1 MKILVISQTGDFL
14 GVAHRLVYEG
24 HDVSMWIKEK
34 AYARSGK
41 GILKRVDSWRSG
53 LRDAELAI
61 VDMVG
66 MGHILNALRTVG
78 VPYMGIHP
86 AMDKLEL
93 ERAEG
98 MRIFAD
104 AGIDIPETHSF
115 GTPDEARSFF
125 DGQADFD
132 TGWCIKADDNLG
144 CATSRLIKEPEQLDW
159 AFKQYPSGTSLI
171 VQKIVEGVEVS
182 TEGWFN
188 GTDWIRPF
196 NHTFEEK
203 RFTEGN
209 LGPNTGCMGN
219 VVLACDG
226 CRLCRATVEKLKPF
240 LTSIGWRG
248 PVDVNAIVT
257 DSTAFGLEAT
267 ARFGYDAIE
276 AWLEGIR
283 LPVGDF
289 LREVAN
295 GSLREIEVSREPLI
309 AVRMAVPPYPSEDD
323 DIKTEYGEPI
333 LGINQNNINH
343 LWLCNVFVEDNLIRT
358 SGADGL
364 TLKATARGDSKGDL
378 QADIALARRRVYRT
392 LDNIRVGS
400 KMYRRD
406 IGLRVADDMAKLREW
421 GWCK

>member
-1 MKILVISQTGDFL
+1 MD
-14 GVAHRLVYEG
+14 
-24 HDVSMWIKEK
+24 MWIKEP
-34 AYARSGK
+34 AYKRSGQ
-41 GILKRVDSWRSG
+41 GIVNRIDSWRSG
-53 LRDAELAI
+53 LKGADL
-61 VDMVG
+61 VVCDMVG
-66 MGHILNALRTVG
+66 FGNLEKVFKTVG
-78 VPYMGIHP
+78 VSYLGSST
-86 AMDKLEL
+86 AMDRLEL

-98 MRIFAD
+98 MRVFEES
-104 AGIDIPETHSF
+104 GIDIPETHSF
-115 GTPDEARSFF
+115 SSPEEARSFF
-125 DGQADFD
+125 DDKAEFGP
-132 TGWCIKADDNLG
+132 GWCIKADDNLG

-159 AFKQYPSGTSLI
+159 AFQQYPDGVPLI
-171 VQKIVEGVEVS
+171 VQRIVEGVEVS

-188 GTDWIRPF
+188 GTDWVRPF

-203 RFTEGN
+203 RFMEGG

-248 PVDVNAIVT
+248 PVDVNAIVSS
-257 DSTAFGLEAT
+257 DGAFGLEAT

-289 LREVAN
+289 LREMAA
-295 GSLREIEVSREPLI
+295 GELKEIEVAREPLI

-323 DIKTEYGEPI
+323 DIEAEYGEPI
-333 LGINQNNINH
+333 LGINENNINH
-343 LWLCNVFVEDNLIRT
+343 LWLCNVYVEDDLIRT

-364 TLKATARGDSKGDL
+364 TLKATARGANGDDF
-378 QADIALARRRVYRT
+378 AEGVALARRRVYRT
-392 LDNIRVGS
+392 LGNIRVGS

-406 IGLRVADDMAKLREW
+406 IGTRVPDDMAKLRDW